1 MESDKTVLRALA
13 EIRRRQILAIKL
25 NPQTKDVYSNEYVF
39 AVIRSIYP
47 LYHEHV
53 GFLENKDDI
62 IASLPFFDTYDISR
76 EQVEEVADLLS
87 EGHNGESIS
96 FYSLESHFYNKPEWN
111 KKWRT
116 FRIDLIYVCRYIY
129 LSEAF
134 DNDDIW
140 KGLLSSAPS
149 EAKNFK
155 KKWSSSELLIHS
167 QF

>member
-25 NPQTKDVYSNEYVF
+25 NPQTKDVYSNEYAF

-62 IASLPFFDTYDISR
+62 ITSLPFYDTYDISR
-76 EQVEEVADLLS
+76 EQVEEVANFLEES
-87 EGHNGESIS
+87 HKGEPIS

-111 KKWRT
+111 KKWRKV
-116 FRIDLIYVCRYIY
+116 RIDLINVCRYFY
-129 LSEAF
+129 LSGAF
-134 DNDDIW
+134 DDDDIW

-149 EAKNFK
+149 EAKGFK
-155 KKWSSSELLIHS
+155 KKWSNSELLIHN